1 MKKRESPFTLR
12 TATLRDLPQCVALAM
27 QIPLENDMEYF
38 PKPDIDK
45 VHETLSELTT
55 NQTLIVYENNGIIC
69 GIFGVKIDSFWWS
82 SEPTMVDVIFYI
94 RPEFRSFSAY
104 KRMLR
109 AAEDFAK
116 LNKVPLA
123 LLFFTTKDQDK
134 KHQMILR
141 RGFRTVGFWV
151 MKR

>member
-1 MKKRESPFTLR
+1 MKRRESPFHLR
-12 TATLRDLPQCVALAM
+12 MATPLDLHQCVDLAM
-27 QIPLENDMEYF
+27 KIPLENDMEYF
-38 PKPDIDK
+38 PKPDIDR
-45 VHETLSELTT
+45 VASTLVELID

-69 GIFGVKIDSFWWS
+69 GLFGVKIDSFWWS
-82 SEPTMVDVIFYI
+82 SEPTMVDIIFYI
-94 RPEFRSFSAY
+94 KPEFRSFSAY

-141 RGFRTVGFWV
+141 RGFKTVGFWV